1 MNHMIGNILVN
12 LDNDLS
18 NEELKIKL
26 EQVTREYS
34 LAVIEGTET
43 GRKYPD
49 ASENLRFLNDLIFD
63 LECVIEQPNK

>member
-1 MNHMIGNILVN
+1 MNHMINNILLN

-26 EQVTREYS
+26 ERVTREYS
-34 LAVIEGTET
+34 LAVIEGTEF
-43 GRKYPD
+43 GREYPD

-63 LECVIEQPNK
+63 LDFVIEQPNK

>member
-26 EQVTREYS
+26 ERVTREYS
-34 LAVIEGTET
+34 LAVIEGTEV

>member
-1 MNHMIGNILVN
+1 MIDNILVN

-18 NEELKIKL
+18 NEELKTKL
-26 EQVTREYS
+26 ERVTREYS
-34 LAVIEGTET
+34 LAVIEGTEG

-63 LECVIEQPNK
+63 IECVIEQLNKQ